1 MLGLFSLFL
10 GAPFIRAPKKRR
22 EKIIS
27 LLNLKSGQRVM
38 DLGSGDGII
47 LRELSRQKITC
58 LGWEWNPLLCWWSK
72 FLNLFEKNRT
82 LITIER
88 KNFWKYPFPNVDA
101 IIIYGVPTFFEDLKI
116 KMEKELS
123 KETKIL
129 SIGAGFSGLNLIKEE
144 EGLFLYSL
152 KQI

>member
-1 MLGLFSLFL
+1 
-10 GAPFIRAPKKRR
+10 
-22 EKIIS
+22 
-27 LLNLKSGQRVM
+27 
-38 DLGSGDGII
+38 
-47 LRELSRQKITC
+47 
-58 LGWEWNPLLCWWSK
+58 
-72 FLNLFEKNRT
+72 
-82 LITIER
+82 
-88 KNFWKYPFPNVDA
+88 VDA